1 MKLTEYFRIQE
12 DLKSD
17 LNGEY
22 QKLIRDHIISQANEE
37 LEKKIIASGKNI
49 PDCFNFVLRE
59 VEKEYIEKN
68 GRTTGGYACSDGHVY
83 SIAMHYFDENSI
95 VKEAIKPNKK
105 VEKKETIMPKEDKKT
120 KVKKPSKEELFE
132 EKFGGMTLFG

>member
-37 LEKKIIASGKNI
+37 LEEKIIASGKNI
-49 PDCFNFVLRE
+49 PDCFNFVLKE
-59 VEKEYIEKN
+59 LEKEYIEKN

-83 SIAMHYFDENSI
+83 SIAMHYFDEDSI
-95 VKEAIKPNKK
+95 A
-105 VEKKETIMPKEDKKT
+105 KETVQANKRKETREITSPKEDKKT